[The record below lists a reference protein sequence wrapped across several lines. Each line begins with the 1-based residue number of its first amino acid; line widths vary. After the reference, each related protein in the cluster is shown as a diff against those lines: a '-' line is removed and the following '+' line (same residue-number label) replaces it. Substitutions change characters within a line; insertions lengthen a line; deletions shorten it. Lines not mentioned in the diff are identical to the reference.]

1 MARSPLAA
9 ALLLAAV
16 VVSWGAIPLIVRG
29 DVPWQQLV
37 AARVWLGA
45 ITLLTML
52 AIQGRLRLPTRH
64 RRRIALSGVILAAHW
79 SSFFLALTETTVAI
93 ALAVLYLG
101 PVLASAVAPRVLG
114 ERPERQVYVGLA
126 LALVGVLLV
135 VRPSGE
141 TSALG
146 LAAAVFSGLT
156 LALLMLVAKP
166 AASAL
171 GGLVVATG
179 ELTIASVVMAPW
191 ALQAVQESLEFW
203 PQLVILGTVL
213 TGIAGWIFWAA
224 MRQLPVAFVS
234 VIMYLEPASAI
245 VWALLFLDET
255 PDALA
260 WAGIALVLS
269 GGVLAGLSATR
280 TEEEIGVAAAL

>member
-1 MARSPLAA
+1 
-9 ALLLAAV
+9 
-16 VVSWGAIPLIVRG
+16 
-29 DVPWQQLV
+29 
-37 AARVWLGA
+37 
-45 ITLLTML
+45 
-52 AIQGRLRLPTRH
+52 
-64 RRRIALSGVILAAHW
+64 
-79 SSFFLALTETTVAI
+79 
-93 ALAVLYLG
+93 
-101 PVLASAVAPRVLG
+101 
-114 ERPERQVYVGLA
+114 
-126 LALVGVLLV
+126 
-135 VRPSGE
+135 
-141 TSALG
+141 
-146 LAAAVFSGLT
+146 
-156 LALLMLVAKP
+156 MLVAKP